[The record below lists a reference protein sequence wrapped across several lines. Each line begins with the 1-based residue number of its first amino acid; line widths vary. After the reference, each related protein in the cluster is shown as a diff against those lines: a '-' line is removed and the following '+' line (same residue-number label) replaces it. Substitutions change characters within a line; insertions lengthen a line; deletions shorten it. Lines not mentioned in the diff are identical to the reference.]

1 MWALPRCGQA
11 RHLRSPSDFSGKSLL
26 PGASV
31 FPFVRWMGRTHPVA
45 SKVWFAER

>member
-1 MWALPRCGQA
+1 MGFAEMRAGPA
-11 RHLRSPSDFSGKSLL
+11 PAFSSDFSGKSLL

-45 SKVWFAER
+45 SNVWFAER